1 MGPKKRTVFHEVVK
15 DAEHFE
21 EIIHEDFGKMAV
33 IDCHLEWCGPCV
45 AMESNYPAL
54 FFLID
59 DPDTRISF
67 WQCAEDKLPDLM
79 KEKLH
84 LTCVPRF
91 LIYEGGNLKQE
102 IQGAR
107 YVDL

>member
-1 MGPKKRTVFHEVVK
+1 MGPKKRTIFHEVVK
-15 DAEHFE
+15 DADHFNE
-21 EIIHEDFGKMAV
+21 VTSAEFGKMAI

-59 DPDTRISF
+59 DPDNRISF
-67 WQCAEDKLPDLM
+67 WQCAEGNLPTEIKENM
-79 KEKLH
+79 K

-91 LIYEGGNLKQE
+91 LIYEGGICKQE
-102 IQGAR
+102 INGAR